1 MFPKKHEKI
10 WAFVGLMIA
19 IILIYYVAKNLRDI
33 EIIIGHAGL
42 AAPIVI
48 IILYAL
54 FAITPIST
62 DPLTVVS
69 GAMFGPLFGVLISWI
84 GNCVA
89 SLVEYYFGHH
99 IGRIAN
105 FRDIRK
111 KLPFGLGKLPI
122 NSPWFLI
129 GGRLIPGYGGKII
142 SILAGVHHVKLILYL
157 WTSVLTNFLGS
168 LLLVL
173 GGYHIIRLI
182 HLLK

>member
-1 MFPKKHEKI
+1 MFPKRHEKI
-10 WAFVGLMIA
+10 WALAGLVIAMIF
-19 IILIYYVAKNLRDI
+19 IYYVAKNLRDI
-33 EIIIGHAGL
+33 KTIVSYAGL
-42 AAPIVI
+42 TAPVVI

-69 GAMFGPLFGVLISWI
+69 SAMFGPLFGVLISWI

-89 SLVEYYFGHH
+89 SLVEYYFGSH
-99 IGRIAN
+99 IGKIAN
-105 FRDIRK
+105 FKEIRK

-157 WTSVLTNFLGS
+157 WTSALTNFLGS
-168 LLLVL
+168 LFLVL

>member
-10 WAFVGLMIA
+10 WALVGLVIA
-19 IILIYYVAKNLRDI
+19 VVFIYFVAKNLRDI
-33 EIIIGHAGL
+33 ETIVGHAGL
-42 AAPIVI
+42 AAPVVI
-48 IILYAL
+48 IILYGF

-62 DPLTVVS
+62 DPLTVVT

-89 SLVEYYFGHH
+89 SLVEYYFGSH
-99 IGRIAN
+99 IGKIAN
-105 FRDIRK
+105 FNEIRK
-111 KLPFGLGKLPI
+111 KLPLGLGNLPI

-157 WTSVLTNFLGS
+157 WTSALTNFLGS
-168 LLLVL
+168 ILLVF